1 MAAIRWKH
9 CIGTKRI
16 LSFFSKK
23 KRRTEEE
30 GSSRRTYR
38 KSQLNVEKMSCVQR
52 LITRPS
58 DSKMWS
64 TCSRHTPAVT
74 FILHYYPRRP
84 LNHVADLGAPR
95 LRCRVSNTTIANRF
109 VSLCRWKRDCP
120 DASSI
125 FHFLRFSI
133 FRRVIAERTKLRQG
147 SKVNSNHRCNRG
159 QGLSYEGCT
168 KEEVL

>member
-1 MAAIRWKH
+1 MAAIRSKY
-9 CIGTKRI
+9 CIWNEKD
-16 LSFFSKK
+16 SFLFFQGK
-23 KRRTEEE
+23 KRRAEKED
-30 GSSRRTYR
+30 SSRRTYR

-133 FRRVIAERTKLRQG
+133 FRRVIAVKLRQG